1 MSDAILLDDIQPIAR
16 CSFQDGKTQGTA
28 IEEQI
33 DSVSRRAGLF
43 TAYTYATRYERWGLV
58 ICVFCALVAGA
69 ALPLVTLIFGSFI
82 DHFMSGNSDE
92 AERSDTIAQSAT
104 QLSLWMVYIA
114 IGSLLSTLCSTWGF
128 NRLGEKITARLQ
140 LEYLDAALHQNLE
153 YFDAVGSGQL
163 TVGID
168 TDIRA
173 IQEGISQKMGMLISG
188 FAGFIVAIIIAFSQ
202 NPQFAGIMLSQPLAL
217 MLVVGGFGSWMSRT
231 QREGQVNWVK
241 ADSLAQ
247 DVLGAMRAVL
257 AYRSQERYTNKYQEI
272 IRGPI
277 LLERRERFIFGTI
290 VAGSFTVLHWANG
303 LGIWQANRRVHES
316 ACTIAEALTILYA
329 MTVAGGMLSQALPF
343 LPAIIQAHGAVS
355 RVLSVIDRTS
365 PSNSACSAG
374 RTIKSFRGWI
384 EFQNVNFAYPSQP
397 NRTILDCLTFNVL
410 PGQTVAFVGASG
422 SGKSTVL
429 CLLERLYLPS
439 NGCITVDHEAIEELS
454 ISWLRSQMG
463 YVDQD
468 VGLFRASI
476 HDNIAYGLHVSLKQS
491 LTAADIRQRVVEA
504 AKIAQIHSFISDL
517 PDSYDTALGFGGSGL
532 SGGQRQRIAI
542 ARAIVS
548 QPPILLL
555 DEATAALD
563 SKSEMEVQKA
573 LDAAMTGRTTI
584 VIAHRLSTI
593 QHADKIIVMHNGQI
607 RAQGSHAELMRTC
620 DIYQALVRQQ
630 STKTEPPAQEALQ
643 YERNSFSADVSTED
657 GRDITKLG
665 TIIHKPNNGSAS
677 TQVPRGS
684 FGFVWKLND
693 PELLYLV
700 AGGFLSILAGMSYP
714 LHAIFFGNG
723 IVSIIDPELSTGDHP
738 ARFWALMYLIHGALV
753 FAIYCGRGY
762 CFAASASMLHMR
774 ARASLFESLLSKGFP
789 FFDDEAHSTGS
800 LLSVLSSDAQKIIGI
815 SGTSLGLTAESVFM
829 LVTGVTVGCAFGWK
843 LGLASTAI
851 IPFIAASGFVQYFIV
866 MHVQRYIRRNSDA
879 VAVAHEAF
887 TAVRTVT
894 VLGLQSTISAAFAA
908 QIQQDVRERYW
919 ILTGV
924 VYACGTFF
932 RVLGIAFVFWYG
944 GVHLIATGEYSLQQF
959 YVCFAAIVW
968 GSQAASTLFAHA
980 PDIAGAQMAASR
992 MQSLM
997 HGSSFAQSEGAVP
1010 TPSTVKDVA
1019 LRKVH
1024 FRYPTRPSASWTLN
1038 SISLNARAGHFIGL
1052 VGATGSG
1059 KSSVINLLER
1069 FYSIGSGSITL
1080 NGASID
1086 EYDLVSYYHYFA
1098 LVDQNPCL
1106 VGEDIRE
1113 ALHSDN
1119 RVIPDEQ
1126 LLAVLAKV
1134 GLEEFVLSL
1143 PQGLGTPIIA
1153 NGSNLS
1159 GGQRQRMA
1167 IAKALL
1173 WKPKILLLDEATSA
1187 LDTSSEYQVQ
1197 QALREAMAGRTTIAV
1212 AHRLKTIMHADEI
1225 LVFQNGRIVERGTH
1239 RKLMER
1245 RGKYWELAQLQELE
1259 G

>member
-16 CSFQDGKTQGTA
+16 CSFRDGETQDTA

-33 DSVSRRAGLF
+33 ESVSRRAGLF

-58 ICVFCALVAGA
+58 ICVVCALVAGA
-69 ALPLVTLIFGSFI
+69 ALPLVTLVFGSFI
-82 DHFMSGNSDE
+82 DHFDSGDAKE
-92 AERSDTIAQSAT
+92 AERSDTIAQSVT
-104 QLSLWMVYIA
+104 QLSLWLVYIA
-114 IGSLLSTLCSTWGF
+114 IGSLLSTWCSTWGF

-140 LEYLDAALHQNLE
+140 LEYLDTALHQNLE
-153 YFDAVGSGQL
+153 YFDEVGSGQL
-163 TVGID
+163 TAGID

-188 FAGFIVAIIIAFSQ
+188 LAGFIVAIIIAFSQ
-202 NPQFAGIMLSQPLAL
+202 NPQFAGIMLFQPLAL
-217 MLVVGGFGSWMSRT
+217 VLVVGGLGSWMSRT

-247 DVLGAMRAVL
+247 DVLGAIRAVL
-257 AYRSQERYTNKYQEI
+257 AYRSQERYTNKYQET

-277 LLERRERFIFGTI
+277 LLERRERFIFGVI

-303 LGIWQANRRVHES
+303 LGIWQANRLVHEGE
-316 ACTIAEALTILYA
+316 CTLAEALTTLYA

-374 RTIKSFRGWI
+374 RTIKSFRGRI
-384 EFQNVNFAYPSQP
+384 EFRNVSFAYPSQP
-397 NRTILDCLTFNVL
+397 KRTILDCLTFNVL
-410 PGQTVAFVGASG
+410 PGQKVAFVGASG

-439 NGCITVDHEAIEELS
+439 SGCITVDHEPIEELS
-454 ISWLRSQMG
+454 ISWFRTQLG
-463 YVDQD
+463 YIDQNID
-468 VGLFRASI
+468 LFRGSI
-476 HDNIAYGLHVSLKQS
+476 HDNIAYGIHVSLKQS

-504 AKIAQIHSFISDL
+504 AKIAQIHDFISDL

-548 QPPILLL
+548 QPPVLLL

-573 LDAAMTGRTTI
+573 LEAAMTGRTTI

-593 QHADKIIVMHNGQI
+593 QRADKIIVMHNGQI
-607 RAQGSHAELMRTC
+607 KDQGSHAELMLSC

-630 STKTEPPAQEALQ
+630 SMKTEPLAQEELQ
-643 YERNSFSADVSTED
+643 YERISFSEDASTED
-657 GRDITKLG
+657 WKDITKSG

-677 TQVPRGS
+677 TPVPQGS
-684 FGFVWKLND
+684 FRFVWKLNE

-700 AGGFLSILAGMSYP
+700 AGVFLSILAGMSYP
-714 LHAIFFGNG
+714 LHAILFGNG
-723 IVSIIDPELSTGDHP
+723 IVSIIEPELSTGDHP
-738 ARFWALMYLIHGALV
+738 ARFWALMYLIHGLVV

-800 LLSVLSSDAQKIIGI
+800 LLSVLSSDAQKIIGV

-851 IPFIAASGFVQYFIV
+851 IPFIAASGLLQYIK
-866 MHVQRYIRRNSDA
+866 IRRNTDA
-879 VAVAHEAF
+879 VAIAHEAF
-887 TAVRTVT
+887 TAIRTVT
-894 VLGLQSTISAAFAA
+894 VLGVQSTISATFAA
-908 QIQQDVRERYW
+908 QIQQDFRERYW

-924 VYACGTFF
+924 AYACGMFF
-932 RVLGIAFVFWYG
+932 CVLGIAFVFWYG
-944 GVHLIATGEYSLQQF
+944 GVHLIATGEYSIQQF
-959 YVCFAAIVW
+959 YLCFAAIVW

-997 HGSSFAQSEGAVP
+997 HGSSFAPSEGAVP

-1038 SISLNARAGHFIGL
+1038 GISLNARAGHFIGL

-1069 FYSIGSGSITL
+1069 FYSFGSGSITL
-1080 NGASID
+1080 DEASID
-1086 EYDLVSYYHYFA
+1086 EYDLESYYQYFA

-1119 RVIPDEQ
+1119 RVIPDEE
-1126 LLAVLAKV
+1126 LLAVLANV
-1134 GLEEFVLSL
+1134 GLEDFVLSL
-1143 PQGLGTPIIA
+1143 SQGLSTPIIA

-1187 LDTSSEYQVQ
+1187 LDASSEYQVQ
-1197 QALREAMAGRTTIAV
+1197 QAVRTAMAGRTTIAV

-1225 LVFQNGRIVERGTH
+1225 LVFENGRIVERGTH
-1239 RKLMER
+1239 QKLMET